1 MQFFEV
7 RIVICGVVGEI
18 LREVW
23 SLKMCL
29 NVAFGYLVGCRFL
42 CDYITFSG
50 TSVIIFFVCIHGC
63 YSINKEILLNISGE
77 LMFLE

>member
-1 MQFFEV
+1 
-7 RIVICGVVGEI
+7 
-18 LREVW
+18 
-23 SLKMCL
+23 MCL

-42 CDYITFSG
+42 CDYTTFPG

-63 YSINKEILLNISGE
+63 YSINKEKLLNISGE